1 MIRAISTIRSSNS
14 KRDYELRKLHESL
27 SKRIRVI
34 RSSDHKVQCS
44 NLKVQSIIMIRA
56 IRSRSIFVV
65 LIIKFKVQTSKFN
78 GNSYFT
84 V

>member
-14 KRDYELRKLHESL
+14 KGDYELRELHESL

-44 NLKVQSIIMIRA
+44 NLKVQSIIMIRV
-56 IRSRSIFVV
+56 IRVICSSNH
-65 LIIKFKVQTSKFN
+65 KVQSSNLKVQ
-78 GNSYFT
+78 S
-84 V
+84 

>member
-14 KRDYELRKLHESL
+14 KDDYELRKLHESL

-34 RSSDHKVQCS
+34 RV
-44 NLKVQSIIMIRA
+44 

-65 LIIKFKVQTSKFN
+65 LIIKFKVQSSMLK